1 MSLITDFLRKSLR
14 EEISQVFL
22 WVFYNQIFAH
32 DAAEAITIFLFVS
45 YFIVDFLHKGLREQ

>member
-45 YFIVDFLHKGLREQ
+45 YFIVDFLHK